1 MAYRRILTL
10 SVGLLLWLG
19 ITLGHAHEA
28 HPVFVELV
36 EEAPGEYGV
45 TWKEPILGVPS
56 PPAATVVFPEG
67 TTYLESPSP
76 WTNAGFF
83 LIQTSRVQHPEGLAN
98 KRLDFPDLP
107 RTSTQAFVRIE
118 HANGVIQN
126 ARVTPD
132 RPHLVVAA
140 TPEGWRV
147 ALLYFRV
154 GLEHILLGIDHLLF
168 VLGLLLLV
176 DRRWMLFKTVTAFTV
191 AHCITL
197 LLSTFAI
204 IRLPEAPLNAAIALS
219 ILFLGPEIVR
229 KWRGGTSLTIR
240 HPWLVAFLFGLLH
253 GIGFSSGL
261 SISGIPESEIP
272 HALLWFNIGVEAGQL
287 AFVALVLA
295 MAWAIRVLE
304 LDRPAWVGR
313 IPGYAIGSFGAYWTF
328 QRVAN
333 LLVPL
338 WW

>member
-1 MAYRRILTL
+1 MARARLLILF
-10 SVGLLLWLG
+10 GLLGWLT
-19 ITLGHAHEA
+19 IPAARAHEA
-28 HPVFVELV
+28 HPVFVELIEV
-36 EEAPGEYGV
+36 LPGEFEV

-56 PPAATVVFPEG
+56 PPQSTIRFPTG
-67 TTYLESPSP
+67 TIEVEKPSG
-76 WTNAGFF
+76 WINAGFF
-83 LIQTSRVQHPEGLAN
+83 LVQESRVRHPEGLAG

-107 RTSTQAFVRIE
+107 RTSTHAFVRIE

-126 ARVTPD
+126 SRATPD
-132 RPHLVVAA
+132 HPHIVIDP

-147 ALLYFRV
+147 AFLYFRV

-191 AHCITL
+191 AHSLTL
-197 LLSTFAI
+197 LLATFAI
-204 IRLPEAPLNAAIALS
+204 VRVPEVPLNAAIALS

-261 SISGIPESEIP
+261 SLSGIPTAEIP

-295 MAWAIRVLE
+295 LAWAVRTLQ

-313 IPGYAIGSFGAYWTF
+313 IPGYAVGSFGAYWTL
-328 QRVAN
+328 QRVAV
-333 LLVPL
+333 LLAPL